1 MSRLR
6 KLSFALLLWT
16 SAVAALASVAFASHS
31 QPTFFE
37 SPGLFLNPATRP
49 ATMATLQKLGVRA
62 VRVELSWH
70 TVAPGADS
78 VHRPSFDATD
88 PANYNWSEYDP
99 VIEEAHA
106 RGWKILLTVT
116 SPVPRWATGNPSGHS
131 LLFKPNPN
139 QFRSFMTAVGRRYGS
154 EVSLFSIWNEPN
166 HHEFLEPQFNTNGTP
181 ASPAIY
187 RSLYTAGYAGL
198 QAAGLVHPTV
208 LIGETAP
215 EGEAHPRRPVRGT
228 NHNVSPITFLR
239 GVLCLSASYRRARS
253 CPKLPASGWGLH
265 PYASIAGP
273 FHKPTNPESV
283 TIGVLSRMTSA
294 LDRAA
299 RAGAIPSHL
308 PIYIT
313 EFGVIGT
320 RNRFLGVP
328 VARQAEY
335 QAIAERIAYSNPRV
349 ASFSQYLL
357 RDDIA
362 RSRSHVGFQTGLE
375 YSNGKPKPL
384 FAAFPVPL
392 TVTHRGNGYSLW
404 GFVRPAGGA
413 TQVTIEAERRGSRRF
428 TVLAKVETNSLGY
441 WTHSSQVAAG
451 VWRVRWRSPEGTTYT
466 GPSIRAY

>member
-1 MSRLR
+1 MPRLR
-6 KLSFALLLWT
+6 KLSCALLVSLL
-16 SAVAALASVAFASHS
+16 AASVLASGALASHS

-37 SPGLFLNPATRP
+37 SPGLMLNPVTRP

-62 VRVELSWH
+62 IRVELAWH
-70 TVAPGADS
+70 TVAPAADS

-88 PANYNWSEYDP
+88 PASYDWRAYDP
-99 VIEEAHA
+99 LIEEAHA

-131 LLFKPNPN
+131 LLFKPNAN
-139 QFRSFMTAVGRRYGS
+139 QFRSFMTAVGRHYGS

-198 QAAGLVHPTV
+198 QAAGLAHPTV

-228 NHNVSPITFLR
+228 NHNVSPITFMR
-239 GVLCLSASYRRARS
+239 GVLCLSAQYRRARS
-253 CPKLPASGWGLH
+253 CPKLQASGWGLH

-273 FHKPTNPESV
+273 FHVPTNPESV

-294 LDRAA
+294 LDKAA

-308 PIYIT
+308 PVYIT

-320 RNRFLGVP
+320 ANRFLGVP
-328 VARQAEY
+328 VARQVEY

-357 RDDIA
+357 RDDTPK
-362 RSRSHVGFQTGLE
+362 SRNHVGFQTGLE
-375 YSNGKPKPL
+375 YDNGKPKPL
-384 FAAFPVPL
+384 FAGFPVPL
-392 TVTHRGNGYSLW
+392 TVNRRGSGFSLW
-404 GFVRPAGGA
+404 GYVRPAGDA
-413 TQVTIEAERRGSRRF
+413 TQLTVEAERRGSRRF
-428 TVLAKVETNSLGY
+428 TVLAKVQTNSLGY
-441 WTHSSQVAAG
+441 WTHSSQVAATA
-451 VWRVRWRSPEGTTYT
+451 WRVRWKSPEGVTYT
-466 GPSIRAY
+466 GPPIRVY